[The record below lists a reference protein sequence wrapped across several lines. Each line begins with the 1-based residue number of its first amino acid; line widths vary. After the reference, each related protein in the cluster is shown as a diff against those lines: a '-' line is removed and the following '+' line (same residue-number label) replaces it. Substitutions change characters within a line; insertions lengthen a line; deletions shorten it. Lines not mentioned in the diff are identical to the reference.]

1 MNVPLT
7 PIRFLRYAGEQF
19 AGDVAIVCGG
29 HPLFMA
35 RVTTRIEHLLHRWTS
50 GLSTRSRPR
59 HHRRPIAVVDGV
71 CDLPVF
77 PRALEHHDVLARVVN
92 HSVTSR
98 QLSERTARLCSALS
112 DSWFLLATDC
122 FVHQLPVAMG
132 AINDDSQ
139 QATGS

>member
-35 RVTTRIEHLLHRWTS
+35 RVTTRIEHLLHWWTS
-50 GLSTRSRPR
+50 DLSTRSRPR

-98 QLSERTARLCSALS
+98 QTL
-112 DSWFLLATDC
+112 
-122 FVHQLPVAMG
+122 
-132 AINDDSQ
+132 
-139 QATGS
+139 